1 VFYPSGT
8 LGLTPDE
15 APPDTDHIWHMPD
28 IVDTVIER
36 ALEQGAQLE
45 PVQSPEGRSAIQ
57 GVSALLRYPMPTL
70 QSEV

>member
-1 VFYPSGT
+1 

-15 APPDTDHIWHMPD
+15 APPDTDHIWQMPD
-28 IVDTVIER
+28 IVDTLIER
-36 ALEQGAQLE
+36 ALEQGAQVE

-70 QSEV
+70 